1 MDTQAIDMLVNQ
13 LNAAA
18 AIAAGKTPPQQN
30 GGAADFA
37 AALKGAIDQVNKV
50 QTHAKTQAE
59 EFQLGK
65 PGVQVQEVMI
75 SLQKAS
81 LSFQTMVQVRNKL
94 TAAYQ
99 DVMNMQV

>member
-1 MDTQAIDMLVNQ
+1 MDTRAIDQLVTQ

-30 GGAADFA
+30 AGAADFA
-37 AALKGAIDQVNKV
+37 GALKGAIEQVNKV
-50 QTHAKTQAE
+50 QTQAKTQAE

-65 PGVQVQEVMI
+65 PGVQVQEVML